1 MSREKAV
8 RLLMRNRYRRKAGIH
23 RDAINMKFIV
33 QAGAFDPAGSVYR
46 GDRISLPEAVS
57 FVHLHLAEI

>member
-1 MSREKAV
+1 VSREKAV
-8 RLLMRNRYRRKAGIH
+8 RSLMRNRRLRKAGIH

-33 QAGAFDPAGSVYR
+33 QVGAFDPTGSVYR

-57 FVHLHLAEI
+57 FVHLHPAEI